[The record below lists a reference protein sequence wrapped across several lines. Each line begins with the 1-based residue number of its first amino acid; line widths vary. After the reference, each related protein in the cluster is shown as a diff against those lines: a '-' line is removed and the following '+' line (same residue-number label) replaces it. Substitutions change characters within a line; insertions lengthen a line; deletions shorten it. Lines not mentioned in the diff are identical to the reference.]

1 MYARY
6 RPSQSQE
13 GYPLEEKTPPMGRV
27 SGEEP
32 FLKKKLIPIGG
43 CFKCSHIAA
52 ASIGDELPAYKI
64 PLLGPLYGSTLGES
78 GESELFYEG

>member
-1 MYARY
+1 MPDIDPHNRK
-6 RPSQSQE
+6 R
-13 GYPLEEKTPPMGRV
+13 GTPLKKKNPPMGGV
-27 SGEEP
+27 SGEESS
-32 FLKKKLIPIGG
+32 LKKKWVPIGG

-64 PLLGPLYGSTLGES
+64 PLLGWLYGSTLGVS